1 MSEHGFAALLGGKAE
16 IRKVR
21 GHRFFVTILLADER
35 GHWFSAVLSAP
46 SSGDRGGAARI
57 EQHTINQIPLDQR
70 HGKARHLFTLWV
82 GANINVLTV
91 VTGALATT
99 LFGQSFLA
107 GSLAILIGNLIGTV
121 FMALHAA
128 QGPKLGVPQMV
139 QSRGQFGARGAAFV
153 VALVVLMYLGYA
165 ATALVTGGQSLHA
178 IVPAVSQRFCI
189 GAIGLVSLAAAIY
202 GHDLIHAC
210 TRMMTFIAGGAVVL
224 CYVWVL
230 LVHPVPGSFLT
241 QGSFSP
247 VGFFKMVSIGAF
259 WQLGYAPYV
268 SDYSRYLPPDTGPR
282 RAFWACYWGSVVGA
296 VAPMILGALIG
307 PAVVD
312 GDVVNAISRLT
323 GPASTAIVLLFAP
336 GVAVAGAIC
345 LYGGA
350 LAVITL
356 VQTFAT
362 GWRAHSRARALI
374 ATGIFCAALLIGLQ
388 GATNF
393 LPLYGRFNEIL
404 LYVMVPWTAVN
415 LVDYY
420 LIRRGHYDVPSFFM
434 ADGGIYGRYNVAAL
448 GCYLVGILAQ
458 VPFIASDV
466 YMGPVARELGGIDF
480 SWIAGLIVVSAVYF
494 LVVRGRGVQA
504 LAVEGTQRL

>member
-1 MSEHGFAALLGGKAE
+1 MNSRAPNS
-16 IRKVR
+16 R
-21 GHRFFVTILLADER
+21 ER
-35 GHWFSAVLSAP
+35 PAH
-46 SSGDRGGAARI
+46 I
-57 EQHTINQIPLDQR
+57 EKHTIYQIPLDQR
-70 HGKARHLFTLWV
+70 HGKARHLFTLWL

-107 GSLAILIGNLIGTV
+107 GSIGIVVGNLVGAI

-128 QGPKLGVPQMV
+128 QGPRLGVPQMV

-153 VALVVLMYLGYA
+153 VALVVFMYVGYS

-178 IVPAVSQRFCI
+178 ILPAVGEPTCI
-189 GAIGLVSLAAAIY
+189 VAIGLISLAAAIY
-202 GHDLIHAC
+202 GHDLIHVC
-210 TRMMTFIAGGAVVL
+210 TRLMTYVAGGAVLL
-224 CYVWVL
+224 CYVCVL
-230 LVHPVPGSFLT
+230 FVNHVPETFLT
-241 QGSFSP
+241 QGKFSP
-247 VGFFKMVSIGAF
+247 VGFFGIVSIGAF
-259 WQLGYAPYV
+259 WQLSYAPYV

-282 RAFWACYWGSVVGA
+282 RAFWACYWGSVIGA
-296 VAPMILGALIG
+296 VMPMILGALIG
-307 PAVVD
+307 PAVVG
-312 GDVVNAISRLT
+312 GDVVEAISRLT
-323 GPASTAIVLLFAP
+323 GRASTAIVLLFAP

-356 VQTFAT
+356 IQTFAT
-362 GWRAHSRARALI
+362 DWRASSRARALI
-374 ATGIFCAALLIGLQ
+374 ATTIFAGGLLISLV

-420 LIRRGHYDVPSFFM
+420 LIRHGEYDVPSFF
-434 ADGGIYGRYNVAAL
+434 AANGGVYGKYNISAL
-448 GCYLVGILAQ
+448 VCYVLGILVQ

-466 YMGPVARELGGIDF
+466 YTGPIARALGGIDF
-480 SWIAGLIVVSAVYF
+480 SWIVGLVVVSGVYYAASRS
-494 LVVRGRGVQA
+494 LTRR
-504 LAVEGTQRL
+504 

>member
-1 MSEHGFAALLGGKAE
+1 MSSD
-16 IRKVR
+16 VR
-21 GHRFFVTILLADER
+21 RSRRRT
-35 GHWFSAVLSAP
+35 
-46 SSGDRGGAARI
+46 ARI
-57 EQHTINQIPLDQR
+57 EQHTIYQIPLDQR
-70 HGKARHLFTLWV
+70 HGKARHLFTLWL

-107 GSLAILIGNLIGTV
+107 GSVAIVVGNLIGTI

-128 QGPKLGVPQMV
+128 QGPRLGVPQMV

-153 VALVVLMYLGYA
+153 VALVVFMYVGYA

-178 IVPAVSQRFCI
+178 ILPAVGEPSCI
-189 GAIGLVSLAAAIY
+189 VAIGLVSLVAAIY
-202 GHDLIHAC
+202 GHDLIHVC
-210 TRMMTFIAGGAVVL
+210 TRLMTYVAGGAVLL

-230 LVHPVPGSFLT
+230 IVHPVPATFLT
-241 QGSFSP
+241 QGRYSP
-247 VGFFKMVSIGAF
+247 VGFFGMVSIGAF

-282 RAFWACYWGSVVGA
+282 RAFWACYWGSVIGA
-296 VAPMILGALIG
+296 VMPMILGALIG

-312 GDVVNAISRLT
+312 GDVVQAITRLT
-323 GPASTAIVLLFAP
+323 GRAGTAIVLLFVP

-356 VQTFAT
+356 TQTFAT
-362 GWRAHSRARALI
+362 NWRADSRARALI
-374 ATGIFCAALLIGLQ
+374 ATALFIAALLIGLV

-404 LYVMVPWTAVN
+404 LYVLVPWTAVN

-420 LIRRGHYDVPSFFM
+420 LIRHGHYDVASFF
-434 ADGGIYGRYNVAAL
+434 AAEGGIYGRYNVAAL
-448 GCYLVGILAQ
+448 VCYLFGILVQ

-466 YMGPVARELGGIDF
+466 YTGPIARVMGGIDF
-480 SWIAGLIVVSAVYF
+480 SWVVGLVAVSAAYF
-494 LVVRGRGVQA
+494 LAKRAPSKARQGYQ
-504 LAVEGTQRL
+504 

>member
-1 MSEHGFAALLGGKAE
+1 MSEATDLHTRQRPAQ
-16 IRKVR
+16 
-21 GHRFFVTILLADER
+21 
-35 GHWFSAVLSAP
+35 
-46 SSGDRGGAARI
+46 I
-57 EQHTINQIPLDQR
+57 EQHTIYQIPLDQR
-70 HGKARHLFTLWV
+70 HGRARHLFTLWL

-99 LFGQSFLA
+99 LFAQSFLA
-107 GSLAILIGNLIGTV
+107 GSLAIVIGNLVGAI

-128 QGPKLGVPQMV
+128 QGPRLGVPQMV

-153 VALVVLMYLGYA
+153 VALVVLMYVGYA

-178 IVPAVSQRFCI
+178 ILPATGEPWCI
-189 GAIGLVSLAAAIY
+189 VAIGLVSLAAAIY
-202 GHDLIHAC
+202 GHDLIHVC
-210 TRMMTFIAGGAVVL
+210 TRLMTYVAGGAVL
-224 CYVWVL
+224 ICYVCVL
-230 LVHPVPGSFLT
+230 FVHPVPDTFLT
-241 QGSFSP
+241 QGKFSP
-247 VGFFKMVSIGAF
+247 VGFFGMLSIGAF
-259 WQLGYAPYV
+259 WQLSYAPYV

-282 RAFWACYWGSVVGA
+282 QAFWSCYWGSVVGA
-296 VAPMILGALIG
+296 VVPMVLGALIG

-312 GDVVNAISRLT
+312 GDVVQAISRLT
-323 GPASTAIVLLFAP
+323 GRASTAIVMLFAP

-356 VQTFAT
+356 VQTFVS
-362 GWRAHSRARALI
+362 GWRAGSRERGLI
-374 ATGIFCAALLIGLQ
+374 ATGIFVAALLIGLV

-420 LIRRGHYDVPSFFM
+420 LIRHGHYDVASFFA
-434 ADGGIYGRYNVAAL
+434 ADGGVYGRYNVAAL
-448 GCYLVGILAQ
+448 TCYAFGILVQ

-466 YMGPVARELGGIDF
+466 YTGPIARAMGGIDF
-480 SWIAGLIVVSAVYF
+480 SWIVGLVAVSLAYF
-494 LVVRGRGVQA
+494 FSMRMGVA
-504 LAVEGTQRL
+504 RER